1 MSKFILIHGA
11 WHGAWCWDKVVP
23 ILKEEGYEVLA
34 PDLPGHGNNK
44 TPITDVNL
52 DSYIKLI
59 CDLLDQELEPVFLVG
74 HSMGGISITQVA
86 ELRSDKIKT
95 LVYLA
100 AHLPRNGESLNILA
114 ENDEGSLVT
123 PNVILSDD
131 LTYTTIKK
139 ESVGEVFYGD
149 CSDADVAWAQEL
161 MGSEATTIPPAKV
174 VISPDNYG
182 SVKKV
187 YIECLLDQ
195 AIPIAMQKR
204 MYQNSPCDQVYTM
217 NASHSP
223 FLSNPRELA
232 DLLIEIGSN

>member
-34 PDLPGHGNNK
+34 PDLPGHGHDQ
-44 TPITDVNL
+44 TPMTEVSL
-52 DSYIKLI
+52 DSNVKLI
-59 CDLLDQELEPVFLVG
+59 CELLDQETEPVVLVG

-100 AHLPRNGESLNILA
+100 AHLPRNGESLNILS

-149 CSDADVAWAQEL
+149 CTDADIAWVKEL
-161 MGSEATTIPPAKV
+161 IGPEATTIGPTKV
-174 VISPDNYG
+174 VTSPENYG
-182 SVKKV
+182 RVKKV
-187 YIECLLDQ
+187 YIECLLDR
-195 AIPIAMQKR
+195 AIPIAMQRR
-204 MYQNSPCDQVYTM
+204 MYQNSPCDEVHTM

-223 FLSNPRELA
+223 FLSKPRELA